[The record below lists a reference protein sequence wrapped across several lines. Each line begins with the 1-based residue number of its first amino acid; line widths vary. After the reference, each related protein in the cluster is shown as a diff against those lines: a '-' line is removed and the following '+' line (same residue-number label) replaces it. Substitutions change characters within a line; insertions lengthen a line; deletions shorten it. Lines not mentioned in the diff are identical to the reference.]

1 MAVTPGMQELI
12 DWLIET
18 TEPLEGQKWNITL
31 NSDGAYVEA
40 TAKVTQSER
49 DNHRGHRTTISRVT
63 TARFRIGA
71 LAIKRKVFS
80 TD

>member
-1 MAVTPGMQELI
+1 MPQTPGMQELI

-40 TAKVTQSER
+40 TAKVTLPGH
-49 DNHRGHRTTISRVT
+49 DNHRGHRTIITKTT
-63 TARFRIGA
+63 TARFRIGT